1 MICVLLYFLCFVVYV
16 RENAGWDTR
25 CERAMTRA
33 RFERERCVWS
43 EVFAKTSMLHFS
55 YVVWLIIEA

>member
-1 MICVLLYFLCFVVYV
+1 MICVLLYFLFFIVYV

-33 RFERERCVWS
+33 RLSASDVVWS